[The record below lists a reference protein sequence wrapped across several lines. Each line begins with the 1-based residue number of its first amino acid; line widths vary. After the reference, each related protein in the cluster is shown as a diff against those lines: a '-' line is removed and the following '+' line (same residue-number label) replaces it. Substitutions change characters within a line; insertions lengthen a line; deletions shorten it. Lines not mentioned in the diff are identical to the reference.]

1 VHPSQHR
8 KALFWR
14 PPLAHHRFDSA
25 SLLPRKERGVHGET
39 FDLMSFKFGATWRE
53 RYFAWLVWAGNP
65 SPLPFHRTCLIAC
78 RPLDLRG
85 ILCLLLLDPRSRA
98 FHCHHK
104 GRRLEPLHGTNF
116 TLLDVSC
123 LSGDLGQPGE
133 GRTKEEKQWN
143 KSLMD
148 QDWSPPSGLTLKCL
162 CLFFDR
168 LPFRAKFILD
178 HCKGI

>member
-1 VHPSQHR
+1 MPVSLADQMGASTQPGNEKSLSAGSRTFSSVREGVSATSVRSGVLTRQKISRHVDIFQPVNSGD
-8 KALFWR
+8 
-14 PPLAHHRFDSA
+14 PP
-25 SLLPRKERGVHGET
+25 
-39 FDLMSFKFGATWRE
+39 FDLLT
-53 RYFAWLVWAGNP
+53 
-65 SPLPFHRTCLIAC
+65 PFPFPALAY

-162 CLFFDR
+162 CLC
-168 LPFRAKFILD
+168 LL
-178 HCKGI
+178 HL